1 MKPSICIT
9 LFLSLLIFSSAA
21 KGAEPGTQI
30 AFLADV
36 HLHDIYASP
45 EGIDTQL
52 LPQLSNGNPVLV
64 RSMMAQLT
72 STRLFNENYYV
83 FIAALDD
90 LVRRNVKLVVLPGD
104 FTDDGQP
111 MNVLAVK
118 RILDHY
124 ASHYDMR
131 FFVINGNHDPVR
143 PFTQPAGKSDF
154 LGADGLEIALNSTT
168 HTRCTGA
175 KVPRQLCSDD
185 IENWGYQEIMNA
197 LAQHGFTPQSS
208 DVFYETPFTR
218 KDNNGVTF
226 ESRQLQWCDHSQ
238 PEQCLMVPD
247 SSYVVEPIK
256 DVWLL
261 AIDAN
266 VYIPKNFATGV
277 FEGSGNAGY
286 NAMREYKKPVL
297 NWIKSIAL
305 RARQQNKQLIAF
317 SHFPATDFY
326 DNTSEDIT
334 QLFGPD
340 SLQTKRLP
348 TAETAAYMA
357 DLGLQLH
364 FAGHMHINDTGSVTS
379 ESGNRLLN
387 IQVPSLAA
395 YRPGYKLL
403 TFTDE
408 KTVNITS
415 ENINTVDGF
424 DELFPF
430 YVKEWQKRQQQG
442 IKNWHRDIL
451 ASQDYLTFTD
461 RHLVQLVAQRFLPN
475 EWPPELVN
483 YLNQHSLLDVLTL
496 LEPKKTKHDKSLE
509 NLSAMTLVYD
519 FYRLKNAADTAML
532 EIDKQTYDALLSEY
546 AMPMKTC
553 HHDDKIVCQLRQ
565 LFFIMQKMFNEEPA
579 DTVKFSW

>member
-1 MKPSICIT
+1 MKPSIYVT
-9 LFLSLLIFSSAA
+9 LFLSLLIFSSEARSA
-21 KGAEPGTQI
+21 KVGTQI

-45 EGIDTQL
+45 EGTETQL
-52 LPQLSNGNPVLV
+52 LPQLKNGNPVLM
-64 RSMMAQLT
+64 RSMMAQLS

-124 ASHYDMR
+124 TSRYHMR

-143 PFTQPAGKSDF
+143 PFTQSAGKSDF
-154 LGADGLEIALNSTT
+154 LGRDGLEVALHSAA
-168 HTRCTGA
+168 HSRCTSA
-175 KVPRQLCSDD
+175 IAPRQLCSDD
-185 IENWGYQEIMNA
+185 IKNWGYQEIMNA
-197 LAQHGFTPQSS
+197 LAQHGFTPHSN
-208 DVFYETPFTR
+208 DVFYETPFTSQN
-218 KDNNGVTF
+218 NNGVTF
-226 ESRQLQWCDHSQ
+226 ESRQLQWCDESQ
-238 PEQCLMVPD
+238 PKKCVNMPD

-266 VYIPKNFATGV
+266 VYIPKDYATGAY
-277 FEGSGNAGY
+277 EGSGNAGY
-286 NAMREYKKPVL
+286 NAMRTYKKPIL
-297 NWIKSIAL
+297 SWIESVAR
-305 RARQQNKQLIAF
+305 RAREQNKQLIAF

-326 DNTSEDIT
+326 DNTNKDIT
-334 QLFGPD
+334 QLFGPN

-379 ESGNRLLN
+379 KNGNRLIN

-403 TFTDE
+403 TFTGSKE
-408 KTVNITS
+408 VEVTS
-415 ENINTVDGF
+415 ENINDVAGF
-424 DELFPF
+424 DELFPL
-430 YVKEWQKRQQQG
+430 YENEWQKRQQQG
-442 IKNWHRDIL
+442 MNNWSRHIL
-451 ASQDYLTFTD
+451 TSQDYLTFTD
-461 RHLVQLVAQRFLPN
+461 QHLLQLIEQRFLPK

-483 YLNQHSLLDVLTL
+483 YLHQHSIMDLITL
-496 LEPKKTKHDKSLE
+496 LEPQKAKYSSTLAE
-509 NLSAMTLVYD
+509 VPAITLVYD

-532 EIDKQTYDALLSEY
+532 EIDKQTYDVLLSEY
-546 AMPMKTC
+546 SMTMQTC
-553 HHDDKIVCQLRQ
+553 IHNSKLVCQLRQ
-565 LFFIMQKMFNEEPA
+565 LLLIMQKMFNEEPA
-579 DTVKFSW
+579 DKVKFSW